1 MEDSPQQD
9 FDNPQPE
16 INEQPTPS
24 YWSSIAIAGL
34 IFGILAF
41 ALSLISTYSVIN
53 SEPTGSYF
61 SPLQIGIWLVTCLV
75 AAGAGMLAIWHYERE
90 YEVSITLGKGALI
103 GFLTGVAMAI
113 IGALLN
119 QFWQQFIDPD
129 MMQKFV
135 DSMIAN
141 MEAMEMPEEQK
152 QQAIDM
158 TAQSARE
165 GGGFFS
171 QLLTGI
177 PLYGVLN
184 LITGMIGVKIF
195 GQKEKEF

>member
-1 MEDSPQQD
+1 
-9 FDNPQPE
+9 
-16 INEQPTPS
+16 
-24 YWSSIAIAGL
+24 
-34 IFGILAF
+34 
-41 ALSLISTYSVIN
+41 
-53 SEPTGSYF
+53 
-61 SPLQIGIWLVTCLV
+61 VTCLV
-75 AAGAGMLAIWHYERE
+75 AAGAGMLATCHDGRDYGD
-90 YEVSITLGKGALI
+90 SITLGNRALRGCVTGEATALRGARRS
-103 GFLTGVAMAI
+103 
-113 IGALLN
+113 
-119 QFWQQFIDPD
+119 QSWQQFIDPD

-135 DSMIAN
+135 DSMSAN

>member
-1 MEDSPQQD
+1 
-9 FDNPQPE
+9 
-16 INEQPTPS
+16 
-24 YWSSIAIAGL
+24 AGL

-119 QFWQQFIDPD
+119 QDR
-129 MMQKFV
+129 K
-135 DSMIAN
+135 S
-141 MEAMEMPEEQK
+141 
-152 QQAIDM
+152 
-158 TAQSARE
+158 TR
-165 GGGFFS
+165 
-171 QLLTGI
+171 
-177 PLYGVLN
+177 LN
-184 LITGMIGVKIF
+184 SSHVSSSY
-195 GQKEKEF
+195 